1 MTHPSLSTVHGLNSF
16 AAKILSGA
24 SDRIDR
30 LGIHRHESPLGSIWD
45 FGVHATG
52 GLEAGLLLAEICLGG
67 LGQVGISPSQVE
79 GLPFPEVW
87 VRSDQPVRACLMSQ
101 YAGWAIQVDKYFAM
115 GSGPMRAAYAGEKLF
130 GELAPGQ
137 KDQAKNIVGV
147 LETGQLPEEPVL
159 DWIQKKIGDS
169 PKVHL
174 LAASTKSLA
183 GGVQIVARSL
193 ETAMHK
199 LHEVHFPMD
208 QIVSGWG
215 TAPLPTPA
223 KGTLDAI
230 GRTNDAILYSGRVVL
245 WVRTEDD
252 LIAELGPKVPS
263 GASTMHGRPF
273 GEILK
278 EAGGDFYK
286 VDPMLFSPA
295 EVVFCN
301 LASGRTFKFGH
312 REPSILLR
320 SCGMAGI

>member
-1 MTHPSLSTVHGLNSF
+1 
-16 AAKILSGA
+16 
-24 SDRIDR
+24 
-30 LGIHRHESPLGSIWD
+30 
-45 FGVHATG
+45 
-52 GLEAGLLLAEICLGG
+52 
-67 LGQVGISPSQVE
+67 
-79 GLPFPEVW
+79 
-87 VRSDQPVRACLMSQ
+87 
-101 YAGWAIQVDKYFAM
+101 
-115 GSGPMRAAYAGEKLF
+115 MRAAYAGEKLF

-137 KDQAKNIVGV
+137 KDQNSDLVGV
-147 LETGQLPEEPVL
+147 LETGQLPGEEVL
-159 DWIQKKIGDS
+159 DWVQKKTGGT
-169 PKVHL
+169 PRVHL

-208 QIVSGWG
+208 QIISGYG

-230 GRTNDAILYSGRVVL
+230 GRTNDAILYAGRVVL
-245 WVRTEDD
+245 WVRSEDER
-252 LIAELGPKVPS
+252 IAELGPKIPS
-263 GASTMHGRPF
+263 GASPMHGRPF

-301 LASGRTFKFGH
+301 LSSGRTFQFGH
-312 REPSILLR
+312 RDPSILLK
-320 SCGMAGI
+320 SCGFAGI

>member
-1 MTHPSLSTVHGLNSF
+1 MTSPATFTVHGLNSQ
-16 AAKILSGA
+16 AASLLVDA
-24 SDRIDR
+24 ADRLDR
-30 LGIHRHESPLGSIWD
+30 LGIQRHESPLGSVWD
-45 FGVHATG
+45 FGVQAQG
-52 GLEAGLLLAEICLGG
+52 GLEAGVLLGEICLGG
-67 LGQVGISPSQVE
+67 LGQVGISPSPSDS
-79 GLPFPEVW
+79 LPFPEVW
-87 VRSDQPVRACLMSQ
+87 VRSDQPVKACLMSQ
-101 YAGWAIQVDKYFAM
+101 YAGWAVQVDKYFAM

-137 KDQAKNIVGV
+137 KDQGPNLVGV
-147 LETGQLPEEPVL
+147 LETGQLPEESVL
-159 DWIQKKIGDS
+159 NWVQNKVGGS

-199 LHEVHFPMD
+199 LHEVHFPMEAV
-208 QIVSGWG
+208 VSGWG

-223 KGTLDAI
+223 KGTIDAI
-230 GRTNDAILYSGRVVL
+230 GRTNDAILYAGRVVL
-245 WVRTEDD
+245 WVRTEDEQ
-252 LIAELGPKVPS
+252 IAELGPKVPS
-263 GASTMHGRPF
+263 SASPMHGRPF

-286 VDPMLFSPA
+286 IDPMLFSPA

-301 LASGRTFKFGH
+301 LASGKTFQFGR

-320 SCGMAGI
+320 SCAMAGA